1 MANTNYRKHWL
12 INALGE
18 RYDFTE
24 RESEVFLSNPQG
36 FGFQRQYSAMNVGN
50 SELVTAQQ
58 FVLTDINGELLF
70 FNPSVGGKYEDY
82 QEFIRFAK
90 FKPLEFHYQTP
101 NELQSYHCDVIFVQA
116 DKTEVDLDNIL
127 HVPVTF
133 HRLTEWLTD
142 EDKIYTLDN
151 SPIGEGKHHDLV
163 YDYHYAGTNLSNSI
177 LVNDGTDDIGFILEI
192 IGDAVQNPQFTLSQN
207 GEIYGICKINGTY
220 DYVMVD
226 SVERTEQIYLELNG
240 AAITNP
246 ERFQDFTVRNGSA
259 YLTWCKLRVGSTNFA
274 FTCGNID
281 TFSGEVKISFKNS
294 YATV

>member
-1 MANTNYRKHWL
+1 MADINYRKHWL
-12 INALGE
+12 VNALGE

-24 RESEVFLSNPQG
+24 RENTVFLSNPSG
-36 FGFQRQYSAMNVGN
+36 FGFQRSYSSMRVGN

-58 FVLTDINGELLF
+58 FTLTDINGELLF
-70 FNPSVGGKYEDY
+70 YKSSVGGKYEDY
-82 QEFIRFAK
+82 QNFIQFAK

-101 NELQSYHCDVIFVQA
+101 NELTSYHCDVIFVQA
-116 DKTEVDLDNIL
+116 DKTEVDIDNIL

-142 EDKIYTLDN
+142 QDKEYVLDN
-151 SPIGEGKHHDLV
+151 TPLDEGKYHDLV

-177 LVNDGTDDIGFILEI
+177 ITNDGTDDIGFVIEV
-192 IGDAVQNPQFTLSQN
+192 IGRCQNPQFTLSQN

-220 DYVMVD
+220 DYVMID

-240 AAITNP
+240 ASISNP
-246 ERFQDFTVRNGSA
+246 ERYQDFTIRNGAS
-259 YLTWCKLRVGSTNFA
+259 YLTWCKLKVGETLFS
-274 FTCGNID
+274 FTSGNVD
-281 TFSGEVKISFKNS
+281 TFTGYVRISFKNS